1 MTGNVIDNGTTG
13 FLILIIPLAM
23 TAVIVATAWPIL
35 LALLLLFIIWQVWQQ
50 WQWQR
55 FLNQV
60 NPAFNELIRE
70 NNGCI
75 TPVDLA
81 TKANL
86 KGNQAHQF
94 LNYKAKQFHA
104 KKQPLA
110 NQAEVYYFLTAS
122 AVEDFFAEPQ
132 SLDAIEQEAEVETA
146 TPSTQPSAIA
156 SASEPV
162 AASQPETVTS
172 VEDNA
177 TATLSADD
185 RSEAT
190 VQQSN
195 HNVSLIQAELAR
207 RLQVHSSTVGK
218 RKLDPDFR
226 EWTRQRD
233 PENIP
238 WQYRDETKLFYP
250 LEE

>member
-1 MTGNVIDNGTTG
+1 MTGKVIDNGATG

-55 FLNQV
+55 FINQV
-60 NPAFNELIRE
+60 NPAFNELIQE

-75 TPVDLA
+75 TPLDLA

-94 LNYKAKQFHA
+94 LDYKAKQFNA
-104 KKQPLA
+104 KKQELA
-110 NQAEVYYFLTAS
+110 NQSQVYYFLTAS
-122 AVEDFFAEPQ
+122 AVEDFFAEPE
-132 SLDAIEQEAEVETA
+132 SLDAIEQEQAET
-146 TPSTQPSAIA
+146 TTISNQPGAIA
-156 SASEPV
+156 SASASV
-162 AASQPETVTS
+162 ATSQPETVTT
-172 VEDNA
+172 VKENA
-177 TATLSADD
+177 TATLSADH
-185 RSEAT
+185 SGEAT
-190 VQQSN
+190 GQQSN
-195 HNVSLIQAELAR
+195 YNVSLIQAELAR

-218 RKLDPDFR
+218 RKLDPDFSD
-226 EWTRQRD
+226 WTRQRD

-238 WQYRDETKLFYP
+238 WQYWDETKLFYP
-250 LEE
+250 VEQ